1 VLNVGK
7 YSMTIE
13 TLKRNLQYVL
23 PHHFLSRSIAKLAD
37 CQIPLIKNA
46 LINLFVRL
54 YKVDLSTA
62 TITKL
67 SEYPSFNAF
76 FTRALKESARPIAQ
90 GKNVVISPAEGT
102 ISQSGS
108 IQNGKLVQ
116 TKGHLFSLTELLGGD
131 QKLADS
137 FQQGDF
143 VTIYLAPHNYHRVHM
158 PIDGK
163 LMTTKYIPGRL
174 FSVNSQS
181 VAHIPNLFCR
191 NERLI
196 SLFQTK
202 VGLLAIILVG
212 AMLVAG
218 IETVWGQRESPCQSR
233 EILEKNY
240 IDKNIFLTQGSEM
253 GRFLF
258 GSTVILLF
266 PPSMIKLSPL
276 KEQQIITMGFPL
288 GSLLPKVTID
298 GNE

>member
-37 CQIPLIKNA
+37 CQIPLIKNT

-54 YKVDLSTA
+54 YKVDLNTA
-62 TITKL
+62 AITKL

-76 FTRALKESARPIAQ
+76 FTRALKESTRPIAQ
-90 GKNVVISPAEGT
+90 EDNVVISPAEGT

-202 VGLLAIILVG
+202 TGPLAIILVG

-218 IETVWGQRESPCQSR
+218 IETVWGQRESPSQSR

-266 PPSMIKLSPL
+266 PPNMIKLCPL
-276 KEQQIITMGFPL
+276 KERQIITMGFPL
-288 GSLLPKVTID
+288 GSLLPKVTMD